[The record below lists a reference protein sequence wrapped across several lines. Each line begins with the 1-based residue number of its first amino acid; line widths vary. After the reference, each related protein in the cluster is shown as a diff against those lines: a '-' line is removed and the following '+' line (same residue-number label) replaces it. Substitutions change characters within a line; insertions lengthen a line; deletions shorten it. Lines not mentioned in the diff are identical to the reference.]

1 MRLMKGT
8 GRNLGSSWRHQPFT
22 WRVATVV
29 VGLALVLV
37 VVFVVR
43 SRDTGT
49 SLPATPPG
57 APLQGTEAQAKRA
70 VAQLSGNAIAMS
82 EVDAAWYGTHI
93 CRAFDDGVSWD
104 RFIHLADELHA
115 DSPETKYPRQAVSLL
130 MGVYCR
136 PVILALVAEPVPS
149 DLLPSPESPIESA
162 SNSQR
167 TIPGLSL
174 SPTP

>member
-1 MRLMKGT
+1 M
-8 GRNLGSSWRHQPFT
+8 GRNLGRSWLRQPFT

-29 VGLALVLV
+29 AGLVLVLV
-37 VVFVVR
+37 VVLVVR

-49 SLPATPPG
+49 SLPATPSG
-57 APLQGTEAQAKRA
+57 APLQGAEAQAKRA
-70 VAQLSGNAIAMS
+70 VAQLWGNAISMS

-93 CRAFDDGVSWD
+93 CRAFDDGVTWD
-104 RFIHLADELHA
+104 RFIHLADELHV
-115 DSPETKYPRQAVSLL
+115 DSPETTYPRQAVSLL

-136 PVILALVAEPVPS
+136 PVILELLAKPPPS
-149 DLLPSPESPIESA
+149 DLLPSPKSPSESA

-167 TIPGLSL
+167 TTQSLSL